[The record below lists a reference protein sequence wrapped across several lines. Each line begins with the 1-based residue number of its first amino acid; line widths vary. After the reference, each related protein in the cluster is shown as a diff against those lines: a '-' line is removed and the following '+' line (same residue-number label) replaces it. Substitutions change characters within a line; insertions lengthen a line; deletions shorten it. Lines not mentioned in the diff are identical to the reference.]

1 MLRRLFGRDLH
12 AELAHWAY
20 VGDSTND
27 QVMFERFP
35 FSVGVANL
43 RRFADEL
50 VHWPAWITRAERGEG
65 FAELAGTLLDA
76 RRSVPV
82 G

>member
-1 MLRRLFGRDLH
+1 MLRRLFGRDLLD
-12 AELAHWAY
+12 ELAHWAY

-50 VHWPAWITRAERGEG
+50 MHWPAWITQAERGQG
-65 FAELAGTLLDA
+65 FAELARALLAA
-76 RRSVPV
+76 RA